1 MNNNR
6 KRKVGILGGTF
17 DPIHTGHL
25 FIAQTALDEAALD
38 EVIFIPS
45 GCPPHKKNN
54 EVTKASCRLQMVTE
68 AIGSNPYFSV
78 SELDINKNKTGYTY
92 DLLILLTEKYPEVSF
107 YFIMGADSFMEIKTW
122 YRYDELLT
130 MVGFIVMKRKGYN
143 SEEMDY
149 QTGIFKKTH
158 QTRIVILDSPKLE
171 ISSSEIRNRIK
182 TNKSIKYLLP
192 EKVEMYIYQNHLY
205 DKD

>member
-1 MNNNR
+1 M
-6 KRKVGILGGTF
+6 KVGILGGTF

-25 FIAQTALDEAALD
+25 FIAQTALDEAGLD
-38 EVIFIPS
+38 EVVFVPS
-45 GCPPHKKNN
+45 GSPPHKKNN
-54 EVTKASCRLQMVTE
+54 EVTNASCRLHMVTE
-68 AIGSNPYFSV
+68 AISSNPNFNV
-78 SELDINKNKTGYTY
+78 SEIDIDNNKTGYTY
-92 DLLILLTEKYPEVSF
+92 DLLTLLTEKNPEVSF

-130 MVGFIVMKRKGYN
+130 MVGFIVMKRKGYD

-158 QTRIVILDSPKLE
+158 QARIIILDSPKLE

-182 TNKSIKYLLP
+182 TNKSIKYLVP
-192 EKVEMYIYQNHLY
+192 EKVEMYIYQKNLY
-205 DKD
+205 GKD